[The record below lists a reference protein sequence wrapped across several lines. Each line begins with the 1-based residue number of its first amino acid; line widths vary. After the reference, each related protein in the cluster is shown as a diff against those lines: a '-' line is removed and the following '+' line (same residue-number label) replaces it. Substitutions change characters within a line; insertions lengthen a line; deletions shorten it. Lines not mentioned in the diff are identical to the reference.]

1 MLKRTIFNFMIAAT
15 LWRLLVYQVG
25 TQREGAGMAGCRWA
39 GREIVV
45 IVGLGRDGWREFPQ
59 SSQLCALVRLGGQR
73 AVPEP

>member
-1 MLKRTIFNFMIAAT
+1 
-15 LWRLLVYQVG
+15 
-25 TQREGAGMAGCRWA
+25 MAGCRWA